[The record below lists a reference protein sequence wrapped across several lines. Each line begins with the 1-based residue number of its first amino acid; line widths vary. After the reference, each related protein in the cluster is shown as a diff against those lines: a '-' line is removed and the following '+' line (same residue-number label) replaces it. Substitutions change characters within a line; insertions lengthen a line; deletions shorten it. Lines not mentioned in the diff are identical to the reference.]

1 VQLVRWVG
9 SENVPTV
16 RRAEVA
22 TVYREGAGRLPP
34 REYAQVDFDIVG
46 PAESV
51 EGRALADAELLKV
64 STHMTTHSFVQSSG
78 TAPPHNATRAQ
89 HTRPRPH
96 VGSKLAKASLDR
108 TRPALTLSLS
118 NIDRCTMYRFTY
130 LHLEACQN

>member
-1 VQLVRWVG
+1 MQLVRWVG

-64 STHMTTHSFVQSSG
+64 SLLVTSTHTLTHTQLQSAG
-78 TAPPHNATRAQ
+78 TARYSK
-89 HTRPRPH
+89 HTPRPRPTWAQS
-96 VGSKLAKASLDR
+96 VPR
-108 TRPALTLSLS
+108 QP
-118 NIDRCTMYRFTY
+118 
-130 LHLEACQN
+130 

>member
-1 VQLVRWVG
+1 MQLVRWVG

-64 STHMTTHSFVQSSG
+64 ITLKVDRDHTWAQSL
-78 TAPPHNATRAQ
+78 
-89 HTRPRPH
+89 PRQ
-96 VGSKLAKASLDR
+96 
-108 TRPALTLSLS
+108 ALTGRVQL
-118 NIDRCTMYRFTY
+118 
-130 LHLEACQN
+130 